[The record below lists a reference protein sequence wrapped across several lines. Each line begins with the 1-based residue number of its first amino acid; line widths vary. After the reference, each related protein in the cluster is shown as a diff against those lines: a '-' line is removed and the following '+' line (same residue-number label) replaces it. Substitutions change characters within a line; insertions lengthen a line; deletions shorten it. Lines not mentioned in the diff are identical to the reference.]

1 MDVEVFFRLTRLE
14 HAVMLSLAAIIGE
27 IVATGAFPPASFLL
41 LTAAAPFLIGM
52 ASFALNDLLDIETDR
67 INKRTDRP
75 LVSGEASKSEAFD
88 IVAFGFIAGNLA
100 ALLASWSAF
109 IITAIFSIF
118 AILYS
123 LKLKDLPLAGNVY
136 IACTMAIPFIY
147 GALVISETV
156 SDDLAVIS
164 TMAFLVG
171 LARELMKTTADVEGD
186 KAARKARTLPMVI
199 GPYNTILVASALYV
213 LAIIISY
220 FPVLYG
226 TTYRGSWPYLILI
239 TFANMVFA
247 LVIYNSVLQGM
258 KFLRR
263 ARNLSL
269 LALGIGLLGFLVG
282 VLL

>member
-27 IVATGAFPPASFLL
+27 IVATGAFPPAGFLL

-75 LVSGEASKSEAFD
+75 LVSGEASKGEAFD
-88 IVAFGFIAGNLA
+88 IIAFGFIAGNLV
-100 ALLASWSAF
+100 ALLASWTAF
-109 IITAIFSIF
+109 LIAVIFSTF

-136 IACTMAIPFIY
+136 IACTLAIPFIY
-147 GALVISETV
+147 GALVVSGTV

-171 LARELMKTTADVEGD
+171 LARELMKTADDVEGD

-213 LAIIISY
+213 LAIVISY
-220 FPVLYG
+220 FPFLSG
-226 TTYRGSWPYLILI
+226 TTYRWSWPYFILI
-239 TFANMVFA
+239 TFANSVFA
-247 LVIYNSVLQGM
+247 LVIYNSVLHGL

-269 LALGIGLLGFLVG
+269 LALGAGLLGFLVG